1 MEEKR
6 RMDSGDMDRT
16 VSANPFVYDQLK
28 GLGVCASLWDDV
40 LDELFDEPFGNIPGP
55 FGFILADL
63 NGKIGP
69 QRLDYSR
76 PEDISDH
83 DYVRN
88 MLRQSIEELSSDPQL
103 PNDDGS
109 DCDKAI
115 EEYWAHRAS
124 LN

>member
-1 MEEKR
+1 
-6 RMDSGDMDRT
+6 MDSEDMDRT
-16 VSANPFVYDQLK
+16 VSSNPFVYDQLK
-28 GLGVCASLWDDV
+28 GLGVSASVWDDV

-55 FGFILADL
+55 FGFLLADFG
-63 NGKIGP
+63 GKLGP
-69 QRLDYSR
+69 QRLGYSR
-76 PEDISDH
+76 PEAISDH

-88 MLRQSIEELSSDPQL
+88 LLRQSIKELSSNPQL

-115 EEYWAHRAS
+115 EEYCAHRAS

>member
-1 MEEKR
+1 
-6 RMDSGDMDRT
+6 MDSEDMDRT
-16 VSANPFVYDQLK
+16 VSSIPFVYDQLK
-28 GLGVCASLWDDV
+28 GLGVSASVWDDV

-55 FGFILADL
+55 FGFLLADFS
-63 NGKIGP
+63 GKLGP

-76 PEDISDH
+76 HEASSDH

-88 MLRQSIEELSSDPQL
+88 LLRQSVQELSSDPQL

-109 DCDKAI
+109 DCDRAI
-115 EEYWAHRAS
+115 EEYWAYRAS

>member
-1 MEEKR
+1 MGSE
-6 RMDSGDMDRT
+6 DMDRT
-16 VSANPFVYDQLK
+16 VSSNPFIYDQLK
-28 GLGVCASLWDDV
+28 GLGVSASVWDDV

-55 FGFILADL
+55 FDFLLADL

-76 PEDISDH
+76 PEAISDH

-88 MLRQSIEELSSDPQL
+88 LLRQSIEELSSDPQL

-115 EEYWAHRAS
+115 EEYWAYRAS

>member
-1 MEEKR
+1 
-6 RMDSGDMDRT
+6 MDRT
-16 VSANPFVYDQLK
+16 VSGIPFVYDQLK
-28 GLGVCASLWDDV
+28 GLGVSASVWDDV

-55 FGFILADL
+55 FGFLLADF
-63 NGKIGP
+63 NGKLGP

-76 PEDISDH
+76 PEVVSDH

-88 MLRQSIEELSSDPQL
+88 LLRQSIEEFSSDPQL

-115 EEYWAHRAS
+115 GEYWAYRAS

>member
-1 MEEKR
+1 MSAE
-6 RMDSGDMDRT
+6 DMDRT
-16 VSANPFVYDQLK
+16 VSSNPFVYDQLK
-28 GLGVCASLWDDV
+28 LLGVSASVWDDV
-40 LDELFDEPFGNIPGP
+40 LDELFDEPFGNMPGP
-55 FGFILADL
+55 FGFLLDDL

-76 PEDISDH
+76 PGGVSDH
-83 DYVRN
+83 DFVRSL
-88 MLRQSIEELSSDPQL
+88 LRQSIEELTSDPQL

-115 EEYWAHRAS
+115 EEYWAHRSS

>member
-1 MEEKR
+1 MGSE
-6 RMDSGDMDRT
+6 DMDRS
-16 VSANPFVYDQLK
+16 VSSNPFIYDQLK
-28 GLGVCASLWDDV
+28 GLGVSASVWDDV

-55 FGFILADL
+55 FGFLLADL

-76 PEDISDH
+76 PEAISDH

-88 MLRQSIEELSSDPQL
+88 LLRQSIEELSSDPQL

-115 EEYWAHRAS
+115 EEYWAYRAS

>member
-1 MEEKR
+1 
-6 RMDSGDMDRT
+6 MDSEDMDRT
-16 VSANPFVYDQLK
+16 VSGIPFVYDQLK
-28 GLGVCASLWDDV
+28 GLGVSASVWDDV

-55 FGFILADL
+55 FGFLLDDF
-63 NGKIGP
+63 NGKLGP

-76 PEDISDH
+76 PEATSDH

-88 MLRQSIEELSSDPQL
+88 LLRQSIEELSSDPQL